1 MAELMN
7 ILKTSEII
15 DRLVEI
21 DREKKQLANNEKL
34 YKAELQKRGLRYTE
48 DKNIK
53 HKIYTGTGTNR
64 AEFVLAQKIDIINWY
79 AFKDVMGDMAKEKVK
94 RLISYSYKWDSKLEA
109 AVKAM
114 LTDDYN
120 SEMTLEELIR
130 ECFDADSKQVSL
142 LVKGLK
148 GDCKRDR
155 EQLTAIFE
163 LPSDADLDVEL
174 DYIHKIIN
182 WAKIKMFIPDNTEQT
197 IASLKKCITVTSTP
211 KLTVRYGDVNE

>member
-64 AEFVLAQKIDIINWY
+64 AEFVLAQRIDIINRY
-79 AFKDVMGDMAKEKVK
+79 AFKDVIVTVK
-94 RLISYSYKWDSKLEA
+94 
-109 AVKAM
+109 
-114 LTDDYN
+114 
-120 SEMTLEELIR
+120 
-130 ECFDADSKQVSL
+130 
-142 LVKGLK
+142 
-148 GDCKRDR
+148 
-155 EQLTAIFE
+155 
-163 LPSDADLDVEL
+163 
-174 DYIHKIIN
+174 
-182 WAKIKMFIPDNTEQT
+182 
-197 IASLKKCITVTSTP
+197 
-211 KLTVRYGDVNE
+211 YGDVNE